1 MNSCFVMNEFSSQ
14 KKVHTGLLNRVGDDF
29 DLPVL
34 DTKINSRVAYTEA
47 SVVGKGVLEYN
58 DPKAKEE
65 MVNLTK
71 EVLALA
77 GENQLLEAM

>member
-1 MNSCFVMNEFSSQ
+1 M
-14 KKVHTGLLNRVGDDF
+14 GLMERIADDF
-29 DLPVL
+29 NLPVL

-47 SVVGKGVLEYN
+47 SVIGKGVLEYG
-58 DPKAKEE
+58 DPKAKQE

-77 GENQLLEAM
+77 EEDQLLEVA